1 MFRHFLLR
9 EVMLQEHVI
18 DWAKLEALPVDDLVG
33 SVCVNL
39 TDDVRSL
46 LFGSGF
52 TPILWLMIIGLL
64 SANT

>member
-9 EVMLQEHVI
+9 EGMLQEHVI